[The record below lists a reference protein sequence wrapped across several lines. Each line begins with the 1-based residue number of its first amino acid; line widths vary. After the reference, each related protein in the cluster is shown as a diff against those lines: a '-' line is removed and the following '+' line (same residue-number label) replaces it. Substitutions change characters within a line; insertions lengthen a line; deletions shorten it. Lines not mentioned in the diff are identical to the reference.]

1 MATQYR
7 INLVVDDKL
16 EQILAFLRARNPLLK
31 DVDLIRLAVGESYTA
46 RLSTLP
52 IDYLTDEET
61 QSVLKAVSTKNKDD
75 PSFDNVEDLM
85 NYLNNFTEQD
95 A

>member
-16 EQILAFLRARNPLLK
+16 EQILAFFRARNPLLK

-46 RLSTLP
+46 HIADLP
-52 IDYLTDEET
+52 IDYLTEEET
-61 QSVLKAVSTKNKDD
+61 QSVLAGMRDFKENNYNAYSDVDEMAKDITSD
-75 PSFDNVEDLM
+75 KI
-85 NYLNNFTEQD
+85 
-95 A
+95 

>member
-16 EQILAFLRARNPLLK
+16 EQILAFFRARNPLLK

-46 RLSTLP
+46 RIADLP
-52 IDYLTDEET
+52 IDYLTEEET
-61 QSVLKAVSTKNKDD
+61 QSVLTGMKDFEENDYKAYSDIDQMVKDIMSD
-75 PSFDNVEDLM
+75 KI
-85 NYLNNFTEQD
+85 
-95 A
+95 